1 MRIPDRLL
9 QSFEAALN
17 RYLALDPETRQR
29 MAQLAGRCIGI
40 ELAGTGIRLYIHPDH
55 DGVHLTE
62 HAEQTDTMLHGT
74 PLSLLQLGLG
84 GDTGKTLFSGAV
96 TITGDVE
103 TGQAFKSMLD
113 DMDIDWEEQLAGL
126 TGDVF
131 AHQAGNTV
139 RRVRDTLRRS
149 SVTLQQDLGEYLREE
164 LQLAPSRIETRNLAD
179 DIGKL
184 RSATDRL
191 EARIRRLQ
199 AAGQ

>member
-9 QSFEAALN
+9 QSFETALN
-17 RYLALDPETRQR
+17 RYLMLDPETRQR

-40 ELAGTGIRLYIHPDH
+40 ELAGTGIRIYIHPDH
-55 DGVHLTE
+55 NGVHLTE
-62 HAEQTDTMLHGT
+62 HAEQVDTMLHGT

-84 GDTGKTLFSGAV
+84 EDTGKTLFSGAV
-96 TITGDVE
+96 TITGDME
-103 TGQAFKSMLD
+103 TGQTFKSILD
-113 DMDIDWEEQLAGL
+113 TMDIDWEEQLSRL

-131 AHQAGNTV
+131 AHQAGNAA
-139 RRVRDTLRRS
+139 RRVRDTLRS
-149 SVTLQQDLGEYLREE
+149 TSLTLQQDLGEYLREE
-164 LQLAPSRIETRNLAD
+164 LRLVPSRIEIRNLAE
-179 DIGKL
+179 DIGEL

>member
-17 RYLALDPETRQR
+17 RYLALDPETHQG
-29 MAQLAGRCIGI
+29 MAQLACRCIGI

-149 SVTLQQDLGEYLREE
+149 SVTLQQEPYRDP
-164 LQLAPSRIETRNLAD
+164 QSRR
-179 DIGKL
+179 
-184 RSATDRL
+184 
-191 EARIRRLQ
+191 
-199 AAGQ
+199 

>member
-9 QSFEAALN
+9 QSFETALN

-40 ELAGTGIRLYIHPDH
+40 ELAGTGIRIYVHPDQH
-55 DGVHLTE
+55 GVHLTE

-96 TITGDVE
+96 TITGNVE
-103 TGQAFKSMLD
+103 TGQAFKSILD

-126 TGDVF
+126 TGDLF
-131 AHQAGNTV
+131 AHQAGNAV
-139 RRVRDTLRRS
+139 RQLRATLRHTGA
-149 SVTLQQDLGEYLREE
+149 TLQQDLGEYLREE
-164 LQLAPSRIETRNLAD
+164 LRLAPSRIEIRNLAD
-179 DIGKL
+179 DIGHL
-184 RSATDRL
+184 RTATDRL
-191 EARIRRLQ
+191 EARIRRLRT
-199 AAGQ
+199 AGQ

>member
-29 MAQLAGRCIGI
+29 MERLAGRCIGI